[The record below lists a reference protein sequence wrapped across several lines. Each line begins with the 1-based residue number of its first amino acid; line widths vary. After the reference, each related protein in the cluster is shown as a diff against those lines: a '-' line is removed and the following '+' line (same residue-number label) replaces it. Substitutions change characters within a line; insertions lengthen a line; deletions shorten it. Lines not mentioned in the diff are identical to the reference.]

1 MIKLHKPKYKSFL
14 LSELILVAN
23 VFLQNKTKTLT
34 LSFQNFKITYLSFQI
49 INFILLFFPS
59 KISIFAII
67 EAHDSVIFYNTCK
80 S

>member
-34 LSFQNFKITYLSFQI
+34 LSFQKIILTYLYFQI
-49 INFILLFFPS
+49 INLIFFPS

-67 EAHDSVIFYNTCK
+67 EAHDSVIFYNTSK